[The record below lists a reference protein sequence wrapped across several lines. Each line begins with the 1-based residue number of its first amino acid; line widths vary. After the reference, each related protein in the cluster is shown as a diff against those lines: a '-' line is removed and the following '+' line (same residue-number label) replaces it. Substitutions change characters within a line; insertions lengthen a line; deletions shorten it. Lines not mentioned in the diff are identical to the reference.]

1 MQPFDIGGEVN
12 VQRLTMT
19 PSTESS
25 LVAFIDALRIGGRP
39 VPLEAYEAVTEEPLN
54 GSPFGRVNVHGER
67 CAGLHER
74 SHVHV
79 LWLNPEGELRRT
91 TVSREPPVGHD
102 PAVWQSRFEQ
112 LRKLPQ
118 VFVGV

>member
-1 MQPFDIGGEVN
+1 MQRFDIGGEVN

-19 PSTESS
+19 PAPGSS
-25 LVAFIDALRIGGRP
+25 SVAFIDTLRIGGRP
-39 VPLEAYEAVTEEPLN
+39 VPLEMYEAIPEEPLC
-54 GSPFGRVNVHGER
+54 GTPLWRVNHHWGG
-67 CAGLHER
+67 CASLPAS

-91 TVSREPPVGHD
+91 TVSREPPPGHD
-102 PAVWQSRFEQ
+102 PAVWQSRFQQ

-118 VFVGV
+118 IFVGD